1 MNTRHPFVLL
11 ILLLLLPAPLLGAQ
25 ETGGEGEETRR
36 LLVFFEMLPGGQLSQ
51 REQDLLYETLLIK
64 LSDTTPRI
72 AVKEYEGF
80 SIPPTDSEKNDAAE
94 KVEADSWLQ
103 VTVSGNSEAVVIEA
117 RSLDMLSGQIAYAVS
132 LEKELR
138 RGIRDLEHQFWDEVI
153 TATAEYYETA
163 FSKDI
168 TGGTLVFE
176 GLPGTRIRG
185 SAWRRLKIDTSG
197 RVSTGVPLPA
207 TLPFRA
213 TKPGFF
219 PIEGQIYMDQTS
231 KIVPLEQIP
240 GARLAF
246 DFFLGNMSYPGIQL
260 NYFFV
265 PDAVFGR
272 IGILSYLI
280 GFVLDDADRFDD
292 SNMFVSHTLNNFN
305 LSFGFYF
312 NAPDRYFRP
321 YSALGAVWRFVTAS
335 GYWGLEPIAP
345 FALQPLMGCE
355 YGRGGKLKVFAEY
368 SPYFYWAPERYLFAL
383 SLPEDR
389 KPSFLFF
396 PFQKDLVDW
405 AVVWEIFVF
414 QVGVR
419 WRL

>member
-1 MNTRHPFVLL
+1 MNTRHPFILL
-11 ILLLLLPAPLLGAQ
+11 ILLLLAPFLGAQ

-36 LLVFFEMLPGGQLSQ
+36 LLVYFEMLPGGQLSE

-64 LSDTTPRI
+64 LSDATPRI
-72 AVKEYEGF
+72 AVKEYGG
-80 SIPPTDSEKNDAAE
+80 SSVPPTDTEKNDAAE
-94 KVEADSWLQ
+94 KLEADSWLH
-103 VTVSGNSEAVVIEA
+103 VTVSGTSEAVVLEV
-117 RSLDMLSGQIAYAVS
+117 RSLDMLSGQIAYAVT

-138 RGIRDLEHQFWDEVI
+138 RGIRDLERQFWDEVTI
-153 TATAEYYETA
+153 ATAEYYETA
-163 FSKDI
+163 FYKDT

-185 SAWRRLKIDTSG
+185 SAWKSLKIDTSG
-197 RVSTGVPLPA
+197 QVSTGVPLPA

-213 TKPGFF
+213 TKPGYL

-231 KIVPLEQIP
+231 KMVPLEQVP
-240 GARLAF
+240 GARLAL

-265 PDAVFGR
+265 PDAVFAR

-292 SNMFVSHTLNNFN
+292 SGMFVSHTLNNFN
-305 LSFGFYF
+305 LSLGFYF

-321 YSALGAVWRFVTAS
+321 YFALGAVWRFITAS

-345 FALQPLMGCE
+345 FALQPVMGCE
-355 YGRGGKLKVFAEY
+355 YGRGRKLKVFAEY
-368 SPYFYWAPERYLFAL
+368 SPYFYWAPERYLFEL

-389 KPSFLFF
+389 NPSFLYF
-396 PFQKDLVDW
+396 PFRDDLVDW
-405 AVVWEIFVF
+405 AVAWEIFVF